1 MAHACSQTMVMS
13 SIFYICLTMLL
24 LSCSFSLFHIVR
36 NITVIVLIVLFYCC
50 LLAANH
56 ASHHYYNYDI
66 TILIRTLSMLHITLQ
81 IRMSD
86 PLKLKYTCIH
96 SMHINNILIK
106 LNHHE

>member
-1 MAHACSQTMVMS
+1 
-13 SIFYICLTMLL
+13 MLL
-24 LSCSFSLFHIVR
+24 LSCSFSLFYIVHVR
-36 NITVIVLIVLFYCC
+36 NLTVIALIVLYYCC
-50 LLAANH
+50 LLAVNH

-66 TILIRTLSMLHITLQ
+66 TILIRTLPMLHITLQ

-106 LNHHE
+106 LNQHE

>member
-1 MAHACSQTMVMS
+1 
-13 SIFYICLTMLL
+13 MLL
-24 LSCSFSLFHIVR
+24 LSCSFSLFHIIR
-36 NITVIVLIVLFYCC
+36 NITVIALIVLYYCC
-50 LLAANH
+50 LLAVNH

-66 TILIRTLSMLHITLQ
+66 TILIRTLPMLHITLQ

-96 SMHINNILIK
+96 SMHINNILTK